1 MQKQGLS
8 CHAAYSSEE
17 CTQTTET
24 NPPASSLDSRF
35 SNRQMVSRNNP
46 AKRVLPHCLML
57 SGAEDCRM
65 TIPTEARDIL
75 FHAAQ
80 SG

>member
-35 SNRQMVSRNNP
+35 SNRQMVR
-46 AKRVLPHCLML
+46 
-57 SGAEDCRM
+57 E
-65 TIPTEARDIL
+65 IIQ
-75 FHAAQ
+75 Q
-80 SG
+80 SVSYRIV